1 MVFIRVHYS
10 VQFHWQNPFVTL
22 GYLNETS
29 RARGGV
35 VKSNVYTRQQQL
47 SKISRDI
54 FTFHDCISQRG
65 KCIMR
70 KQLLCRRK
78 GRKCS
83 MNCKLSWVRVYICFD
98 LFDVKFRVSSKL
110 SKYTSN
116 SHLSFEQLQKSYID
130 GSIFKNCICKLLKLF
145 FWEASKQFYFIYTF
159 IISRISWN
167 IYYVLPIV

>member
-70 KQLLCRRK
+70 KQAMNHALHSTVMSEERK
-78 GRKCS
+78 K
-83 MNCKLSWVRVYICFD
+83 MLNEL
-98 LFDVKFRVSSKL
+98 
-110 SKYTSN
+110 
-116 SHLSFEQLQKSYID
+116 
-130 GSIFKNCICKLLKLF
+130 
-145 FWEASKQFYFIYTF
+145 
-159 IISRISWN
+159 
-167 IYYVLPIV
+167 